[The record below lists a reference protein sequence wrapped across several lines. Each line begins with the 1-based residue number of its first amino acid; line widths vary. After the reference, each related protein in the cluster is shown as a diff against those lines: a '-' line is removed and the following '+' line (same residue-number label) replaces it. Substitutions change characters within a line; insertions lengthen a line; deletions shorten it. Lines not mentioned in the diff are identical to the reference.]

1 MKSGKLGRNGILVIT
16 AKLRRRFGLR
26 QGGMVIFEESGD
38 GIRIRP
44 AVAMAV
50 ETYSP
55 RRRAE
60 FLLNNAVDGT
70 DYKRAVREVR
80 KLGVD
85 PEDIPH
91 RQP

>member
-1 MKSGKLGRNGILVIT
+1 M
-16 AKLRRRFGLR
+16 
-26 QGGMVIFEESGD
+26 IFEESGD

-55 RRRAE
+55 LRRAE
-60 FLLNNAVDGT
+60 FLLNNAVNGT

-80 KLGVD
+80 ELGVD